1 MTNQIPD
8 SIVQTKV
15 LTIVDRSSIALNN
28 AAGNLKKVMNELE
41 TLIPVSTQLITDVEF
56 QQNKLDNLNQTYIQ
70 KEREAKAELNIRIKE
85 NEVDVLNELL
95 ISRQLTSLPIQEHR
109 ALLSELEVLKKDN
122 EASISAAVKV
132 ATEQL
137 SVTHKGISDRQEAA
151 HQVEI
156 ATLKA
161 SNTSLEE
168 RNQFLQTQ
176 IEALQNQITSEREAR
191 IAIAQAEANKQGVVI
206 NTGK

>member
-122 EASISAAVKV
+122 EASINAAVKV

>member
-1 MTNQIPD
+1 MAGIDTNFI
-8 SIVQTKV
+8 
-15 LTIVDRSSIALNN
+15 L
-28 AAGNLKKVMNELE
+28 
-41 TLIPVSTQLITDVEF
+41 
-56 QQNKLDNLNQTYIQ
+56 
-70 KEREAKAELNIRIKE
+70 
-85 NEVDVLNELL
+85 LNELL

>member
-109 ALLSELEVLKKDN
+109 ALLSEHEVLKKDN